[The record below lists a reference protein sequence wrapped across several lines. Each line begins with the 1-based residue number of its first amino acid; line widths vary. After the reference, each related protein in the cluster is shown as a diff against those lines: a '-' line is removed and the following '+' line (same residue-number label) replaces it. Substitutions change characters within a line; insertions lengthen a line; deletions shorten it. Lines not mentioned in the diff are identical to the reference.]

1 MIKIKVEFDDKNG
14 KESIEKSFEGGVDTS
29 WIELL
34 SNFRDVLKGLNY
46 VPTEDLDEYIS
57 LKEKQSLSHNLT
69 IKDEGILYTI

>member
-29 WIELL
+29 WVELL
-34 SNFRDVLKGLNY
+34 SKFRDILKGLNY

-57 LKEKQSLSHNLT
+57 LKEEQSLSHNLT
-69 IKDEGILYTI
+69 IKEEG